1 MTAVR
6 ASSGRSSPDQRS
18 GYAPQLGAPRR
29 PEARRLRDA
38 AVGPTLVAAVLAA
51 GTVVALL
58 GAVAADLIVGRGVHP
73 ELGTALDVLRAAA
86 AAVVLFLACGL
97 APARLLS
104 PAALRPWS
112 ALLALPLGACL
123 SGLALTMLG
132 GLRVP
137 LEVSLAILLA
147 AGLGGAL
154 ATGALGAEHRPGRDE
169 LRRLAGPVLT
179 AAFVACVLV
188 APMLRAGSLATVL
201 GGNGDA
207 HLVTGVAE
215 LLQQAPPGVERV
227 ALPVDHMP
235 GVWGSRYPMIYVL
248 GATAQ
253 LSGLDP
259 VAAFSTVCAVLM
271 ACAALGFFLLARTLL
286 GAEGRGA
293 LLAMTLPALGT
304 GALNVVFNPFYNL
317 QWALVTL
324 PLVLVAGWLHLR
336 GPSRRSLALLS
347 LAAVCSLLAYPL
359 LFPFVAL
366 FLAVVAVRERRRLRE
381 RGEHPDWLAGLRL
394 PRRTWVRIALAPFAL
409 VASLMALVL
418 AAAAATKMVN
428 AVGALLPGGD
438 LTEWYTP
445 GEPFAPVG
453 VRFGMPE
460 GLALGTLLVLG
471 LAAVAL
477 RRAPRDAGVAL
488 AVLLGAMVAT
498 VGLMRLRDGTQLFY
512 LRTLSI
518 LGPLTLALA
527 GAGVGALLVKA
538 RNGRAVA
545 GMLAAALTLVLVGA
559 ASGHEV
565 RHTFPFVDRE
575 LWQVR
580 DWGRRLPPAASVRV
594 DPYPIAA
601 SQWAGYMLAPH
612 PLTATDP
619 LRKFFP
625 HPPVGRRA
633 DFLLV
638 NRFAQAPDR
647 FGPPLF
653 VNRDYAL
660 YRASPTTS
668 GPDRSSRELVDPL
681 EKAGASR
688 SD

>member
-1 MTAVR
+1 M
-6 ASSGRSSPDQRS
+6 
-18 GYAPQLGAPRR
+18 
-29 PEARRLRDA
+29 
-38 AVGPTLVAAVLAA
+38 GPALVAALLAA
-51 GTVVALL
+51 GIVVALL

-73 ELGTALDVLRAAA
+73 ELGAALDVLRAVAA
-86 AAVVLFLACGL
+86 ALLLLFACGL

-104 PAALRPWS
+104 PATLQPWS
-112 ALLALPLGACL
+112 ALLALPLGACVG
-123 SGLALTMLG
+123 GLCLTVLG
-132 GLRVP
+132 GLGVP

-147 AGLGGAL
+147 GGLGAAL
-154 ATGALGAEHRPGRDE
+154 ATSTLRVPSLGREE
-169 LRRLAGPVLT
+169 LRRLAGPALT
-179 AAFVACVLV
+179 AAFVVCVLV

-227 ALPVDHMP
+227 ALPIDHMP
-235 GVWGSRYPMIYVL
+235 NVWGSRYPMIYVL
-248 GATAQ
+248 AATAQ
-253 LSGLDP
+253 LAGLDP

-286 GAEGRGA
+286 GAAGRGT
-293 LLAMTLPALGT
+293 LLAMALPALGT

-336 GPSRRSLALLS
+336 DPSRRSLALFS
-347 LAAVCSLLAYPL
+347 LAAICSLLAYPL

-366 FLAVVAVRERRRLRE
+366 FLAVVAVRERRRLRD
-381 RGEHPDWLAGLRL
+381 RGERPDWLPGVRL
-394 PRRTWVRIALAPFAL
+394 PRRTWVRIALAPLAL
-409 VASLMALVL
+409 VGGLVALMLV
-418 AAAAATKMVN
+418 AAAASKMVS

-445 GEPFAPVG
+445 GEPFGPVG

-460 GLALGTLLVLG
+460 GLAFGTLLVLG

-488 AVLLGAMVAT
+488 AVLLGAMLAT

-518 LGPLTLALA
+518 LGPLALALA
-527 GAGVGALLVKA
+527 GAGAGALL
-538 RNGRAVA
+538 GRART
-545 GMLAAALTLVLVGA
+545 LRAAPGLIAATLTLALVGA

-565 RHTFPFVDRE
+565 RHTFAFVDRE
-575 LWQVR
+575 LWEVR
-580 DWGRRLPPAASVRV
+580 DWGRQLPAQGSVRV
-594 DPYPIAA
+594 DLYPIAA
-601 SQWAGYMLAPH
+601 QQWVGYMLAPH
-612 PLTATDP
+612 PLTASDP

-633 DFLLV
+633 DYLLV
-638 NRFAQAPDR
+638 PRLSQAPDR

-653 VNRDYAL
+653 ANRDFAL
-660 YRASPTTS
+660 YRMSPTTS

-681 EKAGASR
+681 ERPGAER